1 MKLLCAILI
10 VLNFFLGENALA
22 KYSSIEEY
30 FSVANTITIYK
41 DGLKTEY
48 EKDSDEFGEILLS
61 LNSITI
67 GAREMPAYG
76 VSLHE
81 ETIKEMQSGYWVELN
96 FNKTKTYSEMPF
108 DSLLI
113 KVEKEWLGFDII
125 RGQKGVY
132 EGRCFHL
139 YSPTTTME
147 NLYNTILKM

>member
-10 VLNFFLGENALA
+10 VLNFFIGETTLT

-30 FSVANTITIYK
+30 FSISNTITVYK
-41 DGLKTEY
+41 DGLKTEF
-48 EKDSDEFGEILLS
+48 EKGSDEFSEILLS
-61 LNSITI
+61 LKSITT

-81 ETIKEMQSGYWVELN
+81 ETIKEMQSGYWIELN
-96 FNKTKTYSEMPF
+96 FDKTKTHNEMPF

-139 YSPTTTME
+139 YNPTTTME
-147 NLYNTILKM
+147 DLYNTILKI